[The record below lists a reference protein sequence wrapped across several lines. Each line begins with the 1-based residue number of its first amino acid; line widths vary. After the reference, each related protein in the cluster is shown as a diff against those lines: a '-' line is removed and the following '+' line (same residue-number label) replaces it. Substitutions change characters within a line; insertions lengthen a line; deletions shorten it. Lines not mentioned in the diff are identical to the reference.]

1 MVLFQLCLQSV
12 QIFVVVRQVSRRLL
26 CDVLIPQL
34 SLMVS
39 LIMFKGLNDKPDSL
53 R

>member
-1 MVLFQLCLQSV
+1 MVLLQIRLQGL
-12 QIFVVVRQVSRRLL
+12 QILVVVRQVSRRLL